1 MEIAG
6 KKVVDARKPIVIE
19 VTRED
24 CRKGKTRDPA
34 GCAAARSILH
44 TDEKALS
51 ARVHRGM
58 TYVEYEEKWVRYRTS
73 SALSFELAVFDRGTA
88 FEPGA
93 YGLGVPSASH
103 SIASGQQEKQTASR
117 PQRQEASSSRHHQHQ
132 TKGSQQMKERSPGRR
147 KE

>member
-73 SALSFELAVFDRGTA
+73 SALSFELAVFDRGTG

-103 SIASGQQEKQTASR
+103 SIASERARLEGLPDNRKNR
-117 PQRQEASSSRHHQHQ
+117 PHRDPNARKRHRHDITH
-132 TKGSQQMKERSPGRR
+132 TRTRGANR
-147 KE
+147 